1 VRTGA
6 VADKNRAVYR
16 RCEDE
21 PIHTPGAIQS
31 FGALIGLKYSDN
43 GSLEVRVAS
52 ENCRKVLG
60 YGPEQL
66 FALSSFLDVLKH
78 DDRDEMVARINQ

>member
-1 VRTGA
+1 MTGA
-6 VADKNRAVYR
+6 TGDKARTAYR

-21 PIHTPGAIQS
+21 PIHIPGAVQS
-31 FGALIGLKYSDN
+31 FGALIGLKYAED

-52 ENCRKVLG
+52 ENSRRVLG

-66 FALSSFLDVLKH
+66 FALASFLDVLKP
-78 DDRDEMVARINQ
+78 DDRDEIVCRIN